1 MCLNPK
7 WIYKKGYYKENNYN
21 GYKGEPYEI
30 GTFSKCGV
38 CEQCISEKCNNWVIR
53 NYYEEKKHEKKC
65 FITLTYKENPILLI
79 RKDAQDFIKR
89 LRRYLEYNIDKNIK
103 IRFYGCGE
111 YGEVNNRPHLHFII
125 YGWNDPNAKYLTFNK
140 KYQIVYQSEIIQKV
154 WGLGRTSYQEYG
166 EREVP
171 YISLY
176 NTPAEEFKKAYKLTF
191 DKLKKLKDITK
202 SRTLKNRKNI
212 LIEIKDLEKELEKN
226 KKKYVLSKEFIMY
239 SKSLGWEEFEKQYDN
254 YSNYTFTEYIQ
265 DKEFV
270 TPSPW
275 VKKLAN
281 KGDYNAILEMRKR
294 EEMIQQSE
302 NEEEE
307 KKKNFIKINKNLT
320 TKLKEWKDKKD
331 KITYL

>member
-1 MCLNPK
+1 
-7 WIYKKGYYKENNYN
+7 
-21 GYKGEPYEI
+21 
-30 GTFSKCGV
+30 
-38 CEQCISEKCNNWVIR
+38 
-53 NYYEEKKHEKKC
+53 
-65 FITLTYKENPILLI
+65 
-79 RKDAQDFIKR
+79 
-89 LRRYLEYNIDKNIK
+89 
-103 IRFYGCGE
+103 
-111 YGEVNNRPHLHFII
+111 
-125 YGWNDPNAKYLTFNK
+125 
-140 KYQIVYQSEIIQKV
+140 
-154 WGLGRTSYQEYG
+154 
-166 EREVP
+166 
-171 YISLY
+171 
-176 NTPAEEFKKAYKLTF
+176 
-191 DKLKKLKDITK
+191 
-202 SRTLKNRKNI
+202 
-212 LIEIKDLEKELEKN
+212 
-226 KKKYVLSKEFIMY
+226 MY

-320 TKLKEWKDKKD
+320 TKLKDWKDKKD